1 MTLSLRIVIV
11 DDERSVRSGLSNLLH
26 SDGYT
31 TRLFESGEAL
41 LADDNA
47 LSDVSM
53 LIIDV
58 GLKGMS
64 GFELFTLLKQRP
76 ALPPVI
82 FISADLEETT
92 LWYAIA
98 LGALTFFRK
107 PIDVDAFLHLIRS
120 ELSDDEGDCAEQ
132 P

>member
-1 MTLSLRIVIV
+1 MTLSQRIVIV

-31 TRLFESGEAL
+31 TGLFESGEAL

-47 LSDVSM
+47 LCDASL

-76 ALPPVI
+76 CLPPVV

-107 PIDVDAFLHLIRS
+107 PIEVDTFLNLIRS
-120 ELSDDEGDCAEQ
+120 ELTGGKEG
-132 P
+132 

>member
-1 MTLSLRIVIV
+1 MALSRRIVIV

-26 SDGYT
+26 SDGYS

-41 LADDNA
+41 LDDDDA
-47 LSDVSM
+47 LSEAGM

-64 GFELFTLLKQRP
+64 GFELFTILKQRD

-82 FISADLEETT
+82 FISADPEETT

-98 LGALTFFRK
+98 LGAVTFLRK
-107 PIDVDAFLHLIRS
+107 PIDIDTLLILIRCG
-120 ELSDDEGDCAEQ
+120 LSQGDVR
-132 P
+132 

>member
-1 MTLSLRIVIV
+1 MTLPQRIVIV
-11 DDERSVRSGLSNLLH
+11 DDERAVRSGLSNLLH

-41 LADDNA
+41 LSDDNGLA
-47 LSDVSM
+47 EASM

-64 GFELFTLLKQRP
+64 GFELFNTLKQRP
-76 ALPPVI
+76 AVPPVI

-98 LGALTFFRK
+98 LGAVTFLRK
-107 PIDVDAFLHLIRS
+107 PIDVDTLLTLIRC
-120 ELSDDEGDCAEQ
+120 ELSHGETR
-132 P
+132 

>member
-1 MTLSLRIVIV
+1 MTLPQRIVIV
-11 DDERSVRSGLSNLLH
+11 DDERAVRSGLSNLLH

-31 TRLFESGEAL
+31 TRLYESGEAL
-41 LADDNA
+41 LNDDDA
-47 LSDVSM
+47 LFEAGM

-64 GFELFTLLKQRP
+64 GFELFNTLKQRP
-76 ALPPVI
+76 GLPPVI

-98 LGALTFFRK
+98 LGAITFLRK
-107 PIDVDAFLHLIRS
+107 PIDVDTLLTLIRC
-120 ELSDDEGDCAEQ
+120 ELSHGETR
-132 P
+132 

>member
-1 MTLSLRIVIV
+1 MALSRRIVIV
-11 DDERSVRSGLSNLLH
+11 DDERAVRSGLSNLLH
-26 SDGYT
+26 SDGYS

-41 LADDNA
+41 LSDDDA
-47 LSDVSM
+47 LSEAGM

-64 GFELFTLLKQRP
+64 GFELFTILKQRP
-76 ALPPVI
+76 GVPPVI

-98 LGALTFFRK
+98 LGAVTFLRK
-107 PIDVDAFLHLIRS
+107 PIDIDTLLTLIRC
-120 ELSDDEGDCAEQ
+120 ELSQGEVR
-132 P
+132 

>member
-1 MTLSLRIVIV
+1 MALSRRIVIV

-26 SDGYT
+26 SDGYS

-41 LADDNA
+41 LDDDDA
-47 LSDVSM
+47 LSEAGM

-64 GFELFTLLKQRP
+64 GFELFTILKQRD

-82 FISADLEETT
+82 FISADPEETT

-98 LGALTFFRK
+98 LGAVTFLRK
-107 PIDVDAFLHLIRS
+107 PIDIDTLLTLIRC
-120 ELSDDEGDCAEQ
+120 ELSQGDVR
-132 P
+132 

>member
-1 MTLSLRIVIV
+1 MALSQRIVIV
-11 DDERSVRSGLSNLLH
+11 DDERAVRSGLSNLLH
-26 SDGYT
+26 SDGYS

-41 LADDNA
+41 LSDDDA
-47 LSDVSM
+47 LSEVGM

-64 GFELFTLLKQRP
+64 GFELFTILKQR
-76 ALPPVI
+76 AVLPPVI

-98 LGALTFFRK
+98 LGAVTFLRK
-107 PIDVDAFLHLIRS
+107 PIDVDTLLTLIRC
-120 ELSDDEGDCAEQ
+120 ELSQGKVR
-132 P
+132 

>member
-1 MTLSLRIVIV
+1 MALSQRIVIV
-11 DDERSVRSGLSNLLH
+11 DDERAVRSGLSNLLH
-26 SDGYT
+26 SDGYS

-41 LADDNA
+41 LSDDDA
-47 LSDVSM
+47 LSEVGM

-64 GFELFTLLKQRP
+64 GFELFTILKQR
-76 ALPPVI
+76 AGLPPAI

-98 LGALTFFRK
+98 LGAVTFLRK
-107 PIDVDAFLHLIRS
+107 PIDVDTLLTLIRC
-120 ELSDDEGDCAEQ
+120 ELSQGKVR
-132 P
+132 

>member
-1 MTLSLRIVIV
+1 MALSQRIVIV
-11 DDERSVRSGLSNLLH
+11 DDERAVRSGLSNLLH
-26 SDGYT
+26 SDGYS

-41 LADDNA
+41 LSDDDA
-47 LSDVSM
+47 LSEVGM

-64 GFELFTLLKQRP
+64 GFELFTILKQRTG
-76 ALPPVI
+76 LPPVI

-98 LGALTFFRK
+98 LGAVTFLRK
-107 PIDVDAFLHLIRS
+107 PIDVDTLLTLIRC
-120 ELSDDEGDCAEQ
+120 ELSQGKVR
-132 P
+132 

>member
-1 MTLSLRIVIV
+1 MALSRRIVIV
-11 DDERSVRSGLSNLLH
+11 DDERTVRSGLSNLLH
-26 SDGYT
+26 SDGYS

-41 LADDNA
+41 LGDDDA
-47 LSDVSM
+47 LAEAGM

-64 GFELFTLLKQRP
+64 GFELFTILKQRP
-76 ALPPVI
+76 GLPPVI

-98 LGALTFFRK
+98 QGAVTFLRK
-107 PIDVDAFLHLIRS
+107 PIDVDTLLTLIRC
-120 ELSDDEGDCAEQ
+120 ELSQGDVR
-132 P
+132 